1 MDVKNKKV
9 VIVGSGDTAV
19 ALARLLLREGA
30 KPVVTDMADGPKQ
43 QASRATLDELGVP
56 CELGGHTD
64 AAFRNAALVIP
75 SPGVSP
81 TISPILAA
89 QAQGADV
96 LGEMEFA
103 FSRCRSRLLAVT
115 GTNGKT
121 TTTQLLR
128 NLVGACGRSVLLA
141 GNNDFPFSAAVMA
154 DPAPDFI
161 VLEVSSYQLET
172 ARTFRPWIAAVLNI
186 TPDHLG
192 RHGDLE
198 NYAAVKAKIFA
209 HQAHG
214 DTAVINHD
222 DGFLRHAIIRMGGLN
237 PGIHVCPFSLKTR
250 LENGLWLDD
259 PTIRFG
265 NEIVAT
271 VADTA
276 LPGRH
281 NLQNVLCAL
290 AMMRA
295 GGFNWEHVIN
305 GLRAFLGVEHRIEFV
320 ARIQDIDFYN
330 DSKSTNIDSL
340 RVALES
346 FSKPIIL
353 IAGGRGKGS
362 DYAVLRGLVHK
373 RVRTMITL
381 GEDAPLLEAAFGG
394 VTAVER
400 ATDMA
405 DAVQR
410 AARSASPGEIV
421 LLSPACASFDM
432 YDNFEHRGRVFK
444 QCVRD
449 LDTSSRPSQ
458 EEGSS

>member
-9 VIVGSGDTAV
+9 VIVGSGDTAM

-30 KPVVTDMADGPKQ
+30 KPIVTDMADGPKQ
-43 QASRATLDELGVP
+43 QASRAILDELGVP

-64 AAFRNAALVIP
+64 AAFRDAALVIP

-81 TISPILAA
+81 KIAPILAA

-103 FSRCRSRLLAVT
+103 FSRCRSRILAVT

-128 NLVGACGRSVLLA
+128 DLVAACGRSVLLA

-172 ARTFRPWIAAVLNI
+172 ARTFRPWIAAVLNV

-192 RHGDLE
+192 RHGDIE
-198 NYAAVKAKIFA
+198 NYASVKAGIFA
-209 HQAHG
+209 HQAQG

-222 DGFLRHAIIRMGGLN
+222 DGFLRRAIVRMGGLN
-237 PGIHVCPFSLKTR
+237 AGIQVCPFSLKTR
-250 LENGLWLDD
+250 LENGLWLDG
-259 PTIRFG
+259 PAVRSG

-271 VADTA
+271 VADTT

-281 NLQNVLCAL
+281 NVQNVLCAL

-295 GGFNWEHVIN
+295 GGFNWERVID
-305 GLRAFLGVEHRIEFV
+305 GLRAFRGVEHRIEFV
-320 ARIQDIDFYN
+320 ARIKGVDFYN

-346 FSKPIIL
+346 FSKPVIL

-362 DYAVLRGLVHK
+362 DYAVLCGLVHE

-381 GEDAPLLEAAFGG
+381 GEDAPLLDAAFGE

-400 ATDMA
+400 AVDMP
-405 DAVQR
+405 DAVRR
-410 AARSASPGEIV
+410 AARMATPGDIV

-449 LDTSSRPSQ
+449 LDASSTPSQ
-458 EEGSS
+458 EEGSR